1 MATCGEAV
9 RLCVEGDLLRFICP
23 DLRGGWFWGAV
34 VLVRLWWGLWLW
46 LLLEGRER
54 EERQGFFGGLDDFG
68 DESGHGE
75 FDVELDDVAEGG
87 ELDVSGGG
95 D

>member
-1 MATCGEAV
+1 M
-9 RLCVEGDLLRFICP
+9 CVEGDLLRFICP

-54 EERQGFFGGLDDFG
+54 EERQGFLEDWTTL
-68 DESGHGE
+68 EMR
-75 FDVELDDVAEGG
+75 VAM
-87 ELDVSGGG
+87 VSSM
-95 D
+95 